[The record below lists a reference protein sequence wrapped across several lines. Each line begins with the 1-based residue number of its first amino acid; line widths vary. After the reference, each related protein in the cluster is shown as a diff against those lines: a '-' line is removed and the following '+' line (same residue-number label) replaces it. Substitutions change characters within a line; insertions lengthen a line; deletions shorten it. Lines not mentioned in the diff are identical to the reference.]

1 MIKCG
6 ENNNG
11 KAMSVFILLESQC
24 FAQRRRAAVD
34 GGDVA
39 ALRLCRLLKKC
50 RELSSTYT
58 EEERLAWV
66 SAADGFRL
74 ARLSPICTK

>member
-39 ALRLCRLLKKC
+39 ALRLCRLLKSVVNC
-50 RELSSTYT
+50 PAHTRRRSGLP
-58 EEERLAWV
+58 
-66 SAADGFRL
+66 G
-74 ARLSPICTK
+74 SPRRTASG